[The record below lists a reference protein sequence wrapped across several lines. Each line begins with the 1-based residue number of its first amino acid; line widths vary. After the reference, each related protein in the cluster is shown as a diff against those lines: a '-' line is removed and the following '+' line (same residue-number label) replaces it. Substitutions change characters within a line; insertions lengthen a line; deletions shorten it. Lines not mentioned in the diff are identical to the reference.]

1 MQTYIS
7 AMQSYISDMQ
17 KYIDNMSMTTRVLSI
32 IICVFIFVFLYNL
45 VIGNNKVV
53 SYNTYENFSNPKTC
67 TYYYMN
73 NCGYC
78 DKFNPEWDKFVAGY
92 SGPVV
97 LQKKERQE
105 AGDELNNYNIEGFP
119 TVILTDENGEH
130 KEFNGDRT
138 SDGLN
143 TFVGN

>member
-1 MQTYIS
+1 
-7 AMQSYISDMQ
+7 
-17 KYIDNMSMTTRVLSI
+17 
-32 IICVFIFVFLYNL
+32 
-45 VIGNNKVV
+45 
-53 SYNTYENFSNPKTC
+53 
-67 TYYYMN
+67 MN

-78 DKFNPEWDKFVAGY
+78 DKFTPEWDKFVAGY

-105 AGDELNNYNIEGFP
+105 AGDELNKYNVEGFP
-119 TVILTDENGEH
+119 TVILCDENGEY

-143 TFVGN
+143 QFIAN

>member
-1 MQTYIS
+1 MYKFVN
-7 AMQSYISDMQ
+7 DLQ
-17 KYIDNMSMTTRVLSI
+17 KFIDNISTTYRIILVLVL
-32 IICVFIFVFLYNL
+32 VFIFIFLYNL
-45 VIGNNKVV
+45 VIGNKVV
-53 SYNTYENFSNPKTC
+53 AYNNYENFSNPKTC

-78 DKFNPEWDKFVAGY
+78 DKFTPEWDKFVAGY

-105 AGDELNNYNIEGFP
+105 AGDELNKYNVEGFP
-119 TVILTDENGEH
+119 TVILCDENGDH

-138 SDGLN
+138 SEGLN
-143 TFVGN
+143 QFVGN

>member
-1 MQTYIS
+1 MYKFVN
-7 AMQSYISDMQ
+7 DLQ
-17 KYIDNMSMTTRVLSI
+17 KFIDNMSTTYRIILVLVL
-32 IICVFIFVFLYNL
+32 VFIFIFLYNL
-45 VIGNNKVV
+45 VIGNKVV
-53 SYNTYENFSNPKTC
+53 AYNNYENFSNPKTS

-78 DKFNPEWDKFVAGY
+78 DKFTPEWDKFVAGY

-105 AGDELNNYNIEGFP
+105 AGEELNKYNVEGFP
-119 TVILTDENGEH
+119 TVILCDENGDH

-138 SDGLN
+138 SEGLN
-143 TFVGN
+143 QFIGN